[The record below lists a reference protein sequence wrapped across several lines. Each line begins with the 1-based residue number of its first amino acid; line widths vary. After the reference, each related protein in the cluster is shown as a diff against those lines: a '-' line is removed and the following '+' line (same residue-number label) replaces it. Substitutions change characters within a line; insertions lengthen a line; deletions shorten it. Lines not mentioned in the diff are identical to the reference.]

1 MMFKIR
7 LIEEKDNLEI
17 EKIIRDYIIEYG
29 VNYEGCRLADENL
42 DKLSLIYS
50 EPKTAYYVAV
60 DEDGNIVGG
69 CGVGKIE
76 GVENTCELQ
85 KMFCIKSVRET
96 AVVKLLLD
104 ACLSFAKKY
113 YNSVYLEIPQNLDRE
128 ITFFEKNGFKKTNER
143 LGDTRNNNNAS
154 YLLKFKTVV
163 FLEEFFGEFFVELIG
178 IIICLVAGILICS
191 LFPKKC
197 QEELDIEGII
207 GIGGGGLLIFGLLL
221 GAIVYL
227 FKRGKDKNS

>member
-17 EKIIRDYIIEYG
+17 EKIIRDCLIEYG
-29 VNYEGCRLADENL
+29 INHEGTAWTDENL
-42 DKLSLIYS
+42 CRLSFVYS

-60 DEDGNIVGG
+60 DENENIVGG

-85 KMFCIKSVRET
+85 KMYCIKSVRET
-96 AVVKLLLD
+96 AVLKQLLD

-113 YNSVYLEIPQNLDRE
+113 YNSVYLEILENRDDE
-128 ITFFEKNGFKKTNER
+128 KEFFEKNGFKKTNER
-143 LGDTRNNNNAS
+143 LGDTGNNNNAS
-154 YLLKFKTVV
+154 YLLKFKTVG

-178 IIICLVAGILICS
+178 IIICFVAGIFICS

-227 FKRGKDKNS
+227 FKRRKDKK

>member
-7 LIEEKDNLEI
+7 LVEEKDNLEI
-17 EKIIRDYIIEYG
+17 EKIIRDYLIEYG
-29 VNYEGCRLADENL
+29 ANYEGFIFADEDL

-50 EPKTAYYVAV
+50 KPKTAYYVAV

-96 AVVKLLLD
+96 SVVKLLLD

-113 YNSVYLEIPQNLDRE
+113 YNSVYLEILENMDDE
-128 ITFFEKNGFKKTNER
+128 KEFFEKNRFKKTNER
-143 LGDTRNNNNAS
+143 LGNKGHCNYCVP
-154 YLLKFKTVV
+154 YLLRFKTAH
-163 FLEEFFGEFFVELIG
+163 FLEELFGELFGELLAGVILIG
-178 IIICLVAGILICS
+178 LGALAYVILPDKITKNVDFEILMLIGAIIMIGVPILIG
-191 LFPKKC
+191 LVIEFIRKRKK
-197 QEELDIEGII
+197 G
-207 GIGGGGLLIFGLLL
+207 
-221 GAIVYL
+221 
-227 FKRGKDKNS
+227 

>member
-17 EKIIRDYIIEYG
+17 EKIIRDCLIEYG
-29 VNYEGCRLADENL
+29 INHEGTAWADEFLCRL
-42 DKLSLIYS
+42 SFVCS

-60 DEDGNIVGG
+60 DENENIVGG

-85 KMFCIKSVRET
+85 KMYCIKSVRNT
-96 AVVKLLLD
+96 TVLKQLLD

-113 YNSVYLEIPQNLDRE
+113 YNSVYLEILENNDDE
-128 ITFFEKNGFKKTNER
+128 KEFFEKNGFKKTNER

-154 YLLKFKTVV
+154 YLLKFKTVH

-178 IIICLVAGILICS
+178 IIICLVAGILFVHYF
-191 LFPKKC
+191 LKNVKK
-197 QEELDIEGII
+197 
-207 GIGGGGLLIFGLLL
+207 
-221 GAIVYL
+221 
-227 FKRGKDKNS
+227 N

>member
-60 DEDGNIVGG
+60 DENENIVGG

-128 ITFFEKNGFKKTNER
+128 ITFFE
-143 LGDTRNNNNAS
+143 
-154 YLLKFKTVV
+154 
-163 FLEEFFGEFFVELIG
+163 
-178 IIICLVAGILICS
+178 
-191 LFPKKC
+191 
-197 QEELDIEGII
+197 
-207 GIGGGGLLIFGLLL
+207 
-221 GAIVYL
+221 
-227 FKRGKDKNS
+227 

>member
-1 MMFKIR
+1 MVFKIR

-17 EKIIRDYIIEYG
+17 EKIIRDCLIEYG
-29 VNYEGCRLADENL
+29 VNHEGTAWPDEFLCRL
-42 DKLSLIYS
+42 SFVYS

-60 DEDGNIVGG
+60 DENENIVGG

-85 KMFCIKSVRET
+85 KMYCIKSVRNT
-96 AVVKLLLD
+96 TVLKQLLD

-113 YNSVYLEIPQNLDRE
+113 YNSVYLEILENRDDE
-128 ITFFEKNGFKKTNER
+128 KEFFEKNGFKKTNER
-143 LGDTRNNNNAS
+143 LGDTGNNNNAS
-154 YLLKFKTVV
+154 YLLKFKTVG

-178 IIICLVAGILICS
+178 IIICLVAWIFICS

-227 FKRGKDKNS
+227 FKRRKDKK

>member
-1 MMFKIR
+1 MVFKIR

-17 EKIIRDYIIEYG
+17 EKIIRDCLIEYG
-29 VNYEGCRLADENL
+29 VNHEGTAWPDEFLCRL
-42 DKLSLIYS
+42 SFVYS

-60 DEDGNIVGG
+60 DENENIVGG

-85 KMFCIKSVRET
+85 KMYCIKSVRNT
-96 AVVKLLLD
+96 TVLKQLLD

-113 YNSVYLEIPQNLDRE
+113 YNSVYLEILEYRDDE
-128 ITFFEKNGFKKTNER
+128 KEFFEKNGFKKTNER
-143 LGDTRNNNNAS
+143 LGDTGNNNNAS
-154 YLLKFKTVV
+154 YLLKFKTVG

-178 IIICLVAGILICS
+178 IIICLVAGIFICS

-227 FKRGKDKNS
+227 FKSRKDKK

>member
-1 MMFKIR
+1 M
-7 LIEEKDNLEI
+7 ENLEI
-17 EKIIRDYIIEYG
+17 EKIIRDNLIEYG
-29 VNYEGCRLADENL
+29 VNHEGTAWADEFLCRL
-42 DKLSLIYS
+42 SFVYS

-60 DEDGNIVGG
+60 DENENIVGG

-85 KMFCIKSVRET
+85 KMYCIKSVRNT
-96 AVVKLLLD
+96 TVLKQLLD

-113 YNSVYLEIPQNLDRE
+113 YNSVYLEILENNDDE
-128 ITFFEKNGFKKTNER
+128 KEFFEKNGFKKTNER

-154 YLLKFKTVV
+154 YLLKFKTVH

-207 GIGGGGLLIFGLLL
+207 GIGGGGLLILGLLL

-227 FKRGKDKNS
+227 FKRRKDKN